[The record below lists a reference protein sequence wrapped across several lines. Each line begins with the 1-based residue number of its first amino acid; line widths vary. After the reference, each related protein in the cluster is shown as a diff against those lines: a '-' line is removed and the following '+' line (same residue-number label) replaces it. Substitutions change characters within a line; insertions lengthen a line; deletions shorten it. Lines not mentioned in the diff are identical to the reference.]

1 MANSASSPTRD
12 GDFYDVLGL
21 QPSASAAEVR
31 AAYRRAALEAHPD
44 RPGGDGAQF
53 RSLGRAYAVLSDGA
67 RRAEYDARRG
77 RGGGLGGI
85 GVGGSNGSG
94 DVSDSFFAEDG
105 VVEVDLA
112 SLGVVDA
119 ALLSVFGRLGVAI
132 RAAPPPAVL
141 EAARTG
147 RIPES
152 AAELSWANG
161 EGAAGVGGGD
171 GKDPLLRPLSPTAK
185 NMRLP
190 PPCAVAGSVS
200 RGQADWY
207 RITLPPME
215 KARGEQQQ
223 QQQQQQQPS
232 YAIAA
237 HSRAGSKLKLLL
249 FEPGGGEGGGAAEGG
264 GGGGVWELAAS
275 ADSVPFVSASSTSAS
290 ASAAAERASCGGS
303 GSRPQSAAAA
313 ASEAPPPP
321 PQTTNGQLALLV
333 ASDSFPTLEMKPAGT
348 GASLAAA
355 AAAAASSKSGGGDT
369 PSSSSSADAHVCGGV
384 FRRLDGLSSREPVPP
399 ADPGTE
405 LLIAVVG
412 ANTFRKSSYSLRAVL
427 LPPSGGE
434 ESRGGSGGGRE
445 TSDDD
450 DGGGDDDGKG
460 DDNVNNARKASA
472 AAADDHRGALLALR
486 STEEALLAQRRELS
500 DLEGRH
506 RAARAALDAVAA
518 EAAAAGARVEALLR
532 TRDEAY
538 ARVLCLNPISYDSSS
553 SALFTVRSSSAG
565 GEL

>member
-1 MANSASSPTRD
+1 MATTSASSPTRD
-12 GDFYDVLGL
+12 GDFYSVLGL
-21 QPSASAAEVR
+21 SPSASAAEVR

-44 RPGGDGAQF
+44 RPGGDGARF

-77 RGGGLGGI
+77 GSGTGNA
-85 GVGGSNGSG
+85 GGSNPFYAG
-94 DVSDSFFAEDG
+94 DGGDDDG
-105 VVEVDLA
+105 VVEVDLS

-119 ALLSVFGRLGVAI
+119 ALLSVFGKLGVSI

-147 RIPES
+147 QIPES

-161 EGAAGVGGGD
+161 EEGAAGGRGRCAGGG
-171 GKDPLLRPLSPTAK
+171 KEVPLLRPLSPSLP
-185 NMRLP
+185 LP
-190 PPCAVAGSVS
+190 PRAVAGSVA

-207 RITLPPME
+207 RIKLPPPKE
-215 KARGEQQQ
+215 NPRGE
-223 QQQQQQQPS
+223 QQPS

-237 HSRAGSKLKLLL
+237 HSRAGSRLKLLL
-249 FEPGGGEGGGAAEGG
+249 FERGSEGAEGR
-264 GGGGVWELAAS
+264 GVWELSAS
-275 ADSVPFVSASSTSAS
+275 ADSVPFVSTSTSSAS
-290 ASAAAERASCGGS
+290 ASAAAA
-303 GSRPQSAAAA
+303 
-313 ASEAPPPP
+313 EAPTP
-321 PQTTNGQLALLV
+321 PQATNGQLALLV

-348 GASLAAA
+348 GAALAAA
-355 AAAAASSKSGGGDT
+355 AAAAASSGKSGGGGET
-369 PSSSSSADAHVCGGV
+369 PSSDAHACGGV
-384 FRRLDGLSSREPVPP
+384 FRRLDGLTCREPVPP
-399 ADPGTE
+399 VDPGTE

-427 LPPSGGE
+427 LPPPPPPSGGE
-434 ESRGGSGGGRE
+434 EEEESRKGS
-445 TSDDD
+445 
-450 DGGGDDDGKG
+450 
-460 DDNVNNARKASA
+460 AASA
-472 AAADDHRGALLALR
+472 ASSDDNRGALLALR

-538 ARVLCLNPISYDSSS
+538 ARVFCLNPSSNASS
-553 SALFTVRSSSAG
+553 SAAASAFAVRSSSAG